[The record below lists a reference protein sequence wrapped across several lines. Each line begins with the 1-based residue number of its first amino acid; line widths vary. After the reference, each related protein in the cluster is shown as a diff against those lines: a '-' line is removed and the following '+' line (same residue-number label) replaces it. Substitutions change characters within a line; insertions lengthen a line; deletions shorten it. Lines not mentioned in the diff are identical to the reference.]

1 MIKNIYFTG
10 ILIILF
16 LLNGCSG
23 YKPIFSSNNLD
34 FSITEYKISGNK
46 RLGKQLYSKLYNLS
60 KSKKINK
67 DRNIK
72 LLIDISSKKNE
83 TSKDS
88 SGKVLEYKIILNAK
102 IKITDSSNNNIIL
115 DEVFAES
122 SSYKVQSQYSETLK
136 LENTSIENLIN
147 QTYQNLLIKFAQ
159 SIGQQ

>member
-16 LLNGCSG
+16 SLNGCSG

>member
-16 LLNGCSG
+16 SLNGCSG

-34 FSITEYKISGNK
+34 FSITEYKINGNK

-136 LENTSIENLIN
+136 LESTSIENLIN